1 MTADVEWSH
10 DLRMPLQQVA
20 SCAQLLRLEL
30 DGRDGAAAEY
40 VELLMDGVSQMS
52 RLLDRAL
59 EQDGRDAPR
68 WIEAD
73 LPACV
78 RELCRRCRP
87 WVSQAGVALR
97 CSGNVAALRM
107 ALDEDKLSRILLN
120 LIANALRF
128 SPRGGVIRVTWRA
141 MGDFVEVRVAD
152 DGPGIPP
159 ERLPWVFLE
168 GETEGGHGHGL
179 PIARELARAMDGEL
193 AVCSTCGTGCA
204 FTLRLPVR
212 AVCAG

>member
-40 VELLMDGVSQMS
+40 VELLMDGVSQMR

-59 EQDGRDAPR
+59 ERESRDVLR
-68 WIEAD
+68 WSEAD

-87 WVSQAGVALR
+87 WAAQAGVALR

-107 ALDEDKLSRILLN
+107 ALDEDRLSRILLN

-128 SPRGGVIRVTWRA
+128 SPRGGTVRVTWRA
-141 MGDFVEVRVAD
+141 MGDFVEIRVAD

-159 ERLPWVFLE
+159 ERLPWVFLD

-193 AVCSTCGTGCA
+193 TVRSHSGAGCA

-212 AVCAG
+212 AVRAG

>member
-10 DLRMPLQQVA
+10 DLRLPLQQVT

-40 VELLMDGVSQMS
+40 VELLMDGVGQLR

-59 EQDGRDAPR
+59 EREDRDAPR
-68 WIEAD
+68 WVEGD

-87 WVSQAGVALR
+87 WAAEAGVALR
-97 CSGNVAALRM
+97 CSGNVADLRM
-107 ALDEDKLSRILLN
+107 ALDEDKLSRVLLN

-128 SPRGGVIRVTWRA
+128 TPRGGRIRVTWRA
-141 MGDFVEVRVAD
+141 LGDFAEVCVAD

-159 ERLPWVFLE
+159 ERLPWVFLD

-179 PIARELARAMDGEL
+179 SIARTLARTMGGEL
-193 AVCSTCGTGCA
+193 TARSTRGAGSA

-212 AVCAG
+212 AVRAG